1 MDQPR
6 IVRELQLLMLLAN
19 NHYMNKS
26 DVCRH
31 FGFSER
37 TFFRYL
43 DTFREAGFAVKRDEY
58 NVYRLETSANKMSR
72 HLSELLHFSE
82 EEEMILRTAIDSIEP
97 TTKSK
102 ELLKKKLYAVYD
114 YKVITDLGVSKHN
127 QQTIRTLMSAIEE
140 KRQVVLSDYRSAH
153 SNTTTDRLVEPYAF
167 TADHDQVWCYELG
180 TQMVKTFKLSRIGR
194 VEVLEKGWENES
206 LHETGYV
213 DIFRLHGTQRF
224 PVRLRL
230 SVRAASLLMEEY
242 PLSTPHLQEQE
253 DGRYLLETEVCR
265 LEGVTR
271 FVLGLY
277 DDVEI
282 LGGEELRAHVQYK
295 VRTMG

>member
-1 MDQPR
+1 
-6 IVRELQLLMLLAN
+6 MLLAN